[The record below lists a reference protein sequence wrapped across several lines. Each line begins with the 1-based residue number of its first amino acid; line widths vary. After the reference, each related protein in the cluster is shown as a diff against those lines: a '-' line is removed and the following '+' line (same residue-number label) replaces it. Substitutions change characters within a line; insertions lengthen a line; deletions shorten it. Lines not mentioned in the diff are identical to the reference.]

1 MDEEQ
6 ALQAIDD
13 ELDAALSGASA
24 PGNLAANVL
33 RRVRQPRVTRI
44 PELLDFIGWC
54 AVLAIALVLMLWLTP
69 DVWTPAWIM
78 ALASAAVIPS
88 LYFGVRSLREIEK

>member
-13 ELDAALSGASA
+13 ELGAALSGVCA
-24 PGNLAANVL
+24 PRNLAANVL

-44 PELLDFIGWC
+44 PELLDFIGWA
-54 AVLAIALVLMLWLTP
+54 AVLAIAFIVLLWLTP
-69 DVWTPAWIM
+69 DAWTPSWIM

-88 LYFGVRSLREIEK
+88 LYFGVRSLREIAK